1 MSIANILYLSMEEKR
16 MDERI
21 KELVAIGASVGAHC
35 QPCLT
40 YHINKAREQ
49 GIDDESI
56 RAAVETGHM
65 VERGAMLA
73 MRKFTEDILSNQPAT
88 KTDDGD

>member
-1 MSIANILYLSMEEKR
+1 
-16 MDERI
+16 MDERVREMI
-21 KELVAIGASVGAHC
+21 AIGASVSAHC

-40 YHINKAREQ
+40 YHIGKAREL

-56 RAAVETGHM
+56 RAAVDTGHM

-73 MRKFTEDILSNQPAT
+73 MRKFTEDILPNPPAIVT
-88 KTDDGD
+88 KD